1 MAFAEAMAQKGN
13 SMTMTMT
20 MNNVTANTHGG
31 VFHADEVFA
40 TAVLKQLFE
49 NLTVHRVFRPEDDAD
64 IVYDIGGGAYDH
76 HQQGSEIRPDGIP
89 YAAFGLIWRSFG
101 RAYIESLGVSAKY
114 VDFVHAMVGNTLV
127 RSVDALD
134 NGVSLGGEAFTISDA
149 ISSFN
154 PEWDSDESADEAF
167 SCAVDFA
174 GSVLMLQVR
183 HAAAVAKAK
192 GIVAK
197 AVEESRD
204 GQVIELPCYAPWQE
218 HLLAMAGKKAQN
230 AKRVI
235 FPSNR
240 GGYNVQA
247 VPTAPGAFTNRAP
260 LPKELWGLRGEELAK
275 ASGIEDAIFVHPAG
289 FIGASASLGGARVL
303 AWLGLEAT
311 PDTDN

>member
-76 HQQGSEIRPDGIP
+76 HQADKETRPDGIP

-101 RAYIESLGVSAKY
+101 RAYIESLGVFTKY
-114 VDFVHAMVGNTLV
+114 VDFVHAMVDKTLV

-183 HAAAVAKAK
+183 HA
-192 GIVAK
+192 
-197 AVEESRD
+197 
-204 GQVIELPCYAPWQE
+204 
-218 HLLAMAGKKAQN
+218 
-230 AKRVI
+230 
-235 FPSNR
+235 
-240 GGYNVQA
+240 
-247 VPTAPGAFTNRAP
+247 
-260 LPKELWGLRGEELAK
+260 WGLRGEELAK
-275 ASGIEDAIFVHPAG
+275 ASGIDDAIFVHPAG

-311 PDTDN
+311 SDTDN

>member
-1 MAFAEAMAQKGN
+1 MEKIMENNMA
-13 SMTMTMT
+13 SV
-20 MNNVTANTHGG
+20 NVANTHGG
-31 VFHADEVFA
+31 IFHADEVFA
-40 TAVLKQLFE
+40 TAVLKQMFE
-49 NLTVHRVFRPEDDAD
+49 DMEVHRVFRPEDNAD
-64 IVYDIGGGAYDH
+64 IVYDIGCGAYDH
-76 HQQGSEIRPDGIP
+76 HQPDHEIRPDGIP

-114 VDFVHAMVGNTLV
+114 VDFVHAMVGKTLV

-183 HAAAVAKAK
+183 HAASMAKAK
-192 GIVAK
+192 GIVAA
-197 AVEESRD
+197 AVEASD
-204 GQVIELPCYAPWQE
+204 GQVIELPCYVPWQE

-289 FIGASASLGGARVL
+289 FIGAAMSLEGARVL
-303 AWLGLEAT
+303 AWMGLDA
-311 PDTDN
+311 PADDTDN